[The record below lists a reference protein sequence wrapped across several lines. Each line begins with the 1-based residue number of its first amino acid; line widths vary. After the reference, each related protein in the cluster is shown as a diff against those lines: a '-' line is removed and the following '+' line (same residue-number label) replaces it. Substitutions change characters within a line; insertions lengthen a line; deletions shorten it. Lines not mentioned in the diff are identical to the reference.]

1 MSLVHGQYQPKCIAV
16 RRIVPLQ
23 TRRHL
28 PHNLQLLQ
36 IHATRPDG
44 HQRHNWHVFADQV
57 QVDQPRAHRLDEGT
71 EALARGTAAQLH
83 GDGVQLFET
92 GQFGELVFVVGE
104 EGERLD
110 VRARGEDELE
120 EVLARLEPLGRLVEV
135 GEPEDAVVG
144 FVGICRR
151 ESQET
156 VLRLYIQP
164 YLDLVTNK

>member
-1 MSLVHGQYQPKCIAV
+1 
-16 RRIVPLQ
+16 
-23 TRRHL
+23 
-28 PHNLQLLQ
+28 
-36 IHATRPDG
+36 
-44 HQRHNWHVFADQV
+44 
-57 QVDQPRAHRLDEGT
+57 
-71 EALARGTAAQLH
+71 
-83 GDGVQLFET
+83 
-92 GQFGELVFVVGE
+92 VGE